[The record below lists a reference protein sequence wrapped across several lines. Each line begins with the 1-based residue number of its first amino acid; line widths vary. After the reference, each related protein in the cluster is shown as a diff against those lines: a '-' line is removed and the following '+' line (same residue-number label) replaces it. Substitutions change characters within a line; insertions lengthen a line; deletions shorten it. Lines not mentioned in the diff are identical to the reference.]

1 MVVLPGGDI
10 IVGEMGGT
18 LRAYRQLEKKSEDGR
33 PICAPPPRAH
43 GTVKYTHP
51 KDPTQPLLSQV
62 NGRRG
67 GTRSG
72 KEESHEGRI
81 KREGTKEKEARVDID
96 R

>member
-67 GTRSG
+67 LGVGRR
-72 KEESHEGRI
+72 KAMRI